1 MDPKP
6 LWMNM
11 KTCDLD
17 YSSIQYKGHNVHQ
30 KQQVPCNMM
39 LYYKRKEKKNT
50 QHCPLDSILFLGR
63 KWDDKKLI

>member
-11 KTCDLD
+11 KACDLD
-17 YSSIQYKGHNVHQ
+17 YNDIQYNGHTVHQ

-39 LYYKRKEKKNT
+39 LYYKIKE
-50 QHCPLDSILFLGR
+50 QR
-63 KWDDKKLI
+63 